1 MALAAIHN
9 GNEFRIGDLVRVH
22 QKIHEDQKI
31 RTQVFEGTVI
41 ALGGD
46 GVNKSLTVRRIGAG
60 GIGVERIFP
69 LSSPLLEKVEVRAP
83 GNVRRAKLYYI
94 RTKTSR
100 ELRDITKK
108 RDMLQTKRKPKR
120 KK

>member
-1 MALAAIHN
+1 MALFASHN
-9 GNEFRIGDLVRVH
+9 GSEFHIGDLIRVY
-22 QKIHEDQKI
+22 QKIQEDQKI

-41 ALGGD
+41 AVRGIGS
-46 GVNKSLTVRRIGAG
+46 NKSFTVRRIGAG

-69 LSSPLLEKVEVRAP
+69 LSSPLIEKVEVRAK
-83 GNVRRAKLYYI
+83 GRVRRAKLYYI

-100 ELRDITKK
+100 ELADITKK
-108 RDMLQTKRKPKR
+108 KTVQTQTKRKAR